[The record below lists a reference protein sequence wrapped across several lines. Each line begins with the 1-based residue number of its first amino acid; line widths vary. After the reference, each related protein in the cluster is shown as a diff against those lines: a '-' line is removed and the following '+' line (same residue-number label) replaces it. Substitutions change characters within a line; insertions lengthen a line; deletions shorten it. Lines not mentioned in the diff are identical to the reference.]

1 MRQSRGPDQRVVL
14 SAFGPLEITRRHF
27 GCPDCPESD
36 YLADTILGVDG
47 YLSPRVLRLACRLS
61 GDGSFEVASQRLDE
75 LCGIQVSG
83 ETLRRHCPA
92 VGAAM
97 AQWIRKE
104 PSAMSPFA
112 EATGEVEVQTDAGKV
127 NTTTGWRDLKVLAFT
142 KRLLG
147 KPASPEEWN
156 SRNLPRPTARM
167 VFTDIEEIEIFRQDW
182 RKWADQLGIGSG
194 AALTMLGDGAEWIW
208 NAAEAQ
214 FPGCKQ
220 VLDVYH
226 ALEHVGTAAKKMY
239 GEGTEEATTSF
250 ESGKAKLLAEGWKGI
265 SAYVGDEL
273 CREDTPVRRAAL
285 EELIGYASNQVGRM
299 CYRAR
304 LEEGRSIGSGLIE
317 GQVKTLGLRL
327 KARGARWLERNAEN
341 MATLVGLSHSTLW
354 ETYWALKA

>member
-1 MRQSRGPDQRVVL
+1 ML
-14 SAFGPLEITRRHF
+14 SAFGPLKITRRHF
-27 GCPDCPESD
+27 GCPDCREAD
-36 YLADTILGVDG
+36 YLADTVLGIDG

-61 GDGSFEVASQRLDE
+61 GDSSFEVASQRLDE

-83 ETLRRHCPA
+83 ETLRRHCPV

-97 AQWIRKE
+97 AHWIRNE
-104 PSAMSPFA
+104 PAANVPFC
-112 EATGEVEVQTDAGKV
+112 EAAGEVEIQTDAGKV
-127 NTTTGWRDLKVLAFT
+127 NTTTGWRDLKVLVFT
-142 KRLLG
+142 KRLRG
-147 KPASPEEWN
+147 KSARPEEWDK
-156 SRNLPRPTARM
+156 RLLPGPTARV

-194 AALTMLGDGAEWIW
+194 SALTMLGDGADWIW

-214 FPGCKQ
+214 FPGCNQ

-239 GEGTEEATTSF
+239 GEGTEEAAASF
-250 ESGKAKLLAEGWKGI
+250 ESGKSQLLAEGWKGI
-265 SAYVGDEL
+265 SVYVGEEL

-285 EELIGYASNQVGRM
+285 EELIGYTSNQIGRM
-299 CYRAR
+299 CYRSR
-304 LEEGRSIGSGLIE
+304 LAEGRSIGSGLIE

-341 MATLVGLSHSTLW
+341 MAALVGLSHSTLW
-354 ETYWALKA
+354 ETYWTLPA